1 MKSTADPAP
10 GAEAKQAVHDF
21 WNQASC
27 GEDLYLSA
35 LDVAGFDAHM
45 LKRYELEPY
54 IADFAKFSSSRGK
67 HVLEI
72 GVGIGADHQQFAQA
86 GAHLT
91 GIDLTERAVLQ
102 TTERFRLNNLTSD
115 LRVGDAEHL
124 PFFNNTFDVVYS
136 WGVIHHSPNTLAAV
150 REIERVLRV
159 GGVARVMIYNYWS
172 IIGLMLWLRYALL
185 RGRPWQGLTQ
195 MYCEHLESPGTKAYT
210 PAQAREMFSMFK
222 SCTVNTV
229 MTHGDLL
236 EGQAGQR
243 HQGALLSLARKVWPR
258 WLIRRLFPRAG
269 LFMLIEAYK

>member
-1 MKSTADPAP
+1 MKSTADPAL
-10 GAEAKQAVHDF
+10 GAETKHAVHDF
-21 WNQASC
+21 WNQSSC

-35 LDVAGFDAHM
+35 LDVTGFDAHM
-45 LKRYELEPY
+45 RKRYELEPY

-91 GIDLTERAVLQ
+91 GIDLTERAVLR

-124 PFFNNTFDVVYS
+124 PFFNNAFDVVYS

-210 PAQAREMFSMFK
+210 PSEAREMFSIFK

-236 EGQAGQR
+236 EGHAGQR
-243 HQGALLSLARKVWPR
+243 HQGILLSLARKVWPR
-258 WLIRRLFPRAG
+258 WLIRRLAPRAG

>member
-1 MKSTADPAP
+1 MTTPNPAV
-10 GAEAKQAVHDF
+10 GAEDKQAVRDF

-27 GEDLYLSA
+27 GEELYLSA

-54 IADFAKFSSSRGK
+54 IVDFAKFSSSRGK

-72 GVGIGADHQQFAQA
+72 GVGLGADHQQFAQA
-86 GAHLT
+86 GAHLS
-91 GIDLTERAVLQ
+91 GIDLTERAVLR
-102 TTERFRLNNLTSD
+102 TTERFRLNGLASD

-136 WGVIHHSPNTLAAV
+136 WGVIHHSPDTPAAV
-150 REIERVLRV
+150 REIHRVLRE

-172 IIGLMLWLRYALL
+172 IIGLMLWLRYALM

-195 MYCEHLESPGTKAYT
+195 MYDEHLESPGTKAYT
-210 PAQAREMFSMFK
+210 PSQARAMFSMFK
-222 SCTVNTV
+222 SVTVDTV

-243 HQGALLSLARKVWPR
+243 HQGILLSLARKVWPR
-258 WLIRRLFPRAG
+258 WLIRRIAPRAG
-269 LFMLIEAYK
+269 LFMLIEAHK